1 MHNRSRPKAKQKGAV
16 VILMAFI
23 IGLGVLA
30 YLLNAFDPAR
40 LRLEQDKRTM
50 QSLNA
55 AKQALIAWAV
65 SHPTNPG
72 QFPYPDRREVV
83 SPNYDG
89 KSDCPPSGTAFNL
102 PGSYALF
109 LGQLPISGQDAPCES
124 PLLGLSEELRD
135 AQGNR
140 LWYAVSRNLVH
151 HYEFL
156 LADPNSNPI
165 INPSIV
171 DSPTYPWLRM
181 LDRNG
186 VLISDRVAVVI
197 IAPGNALAGQN
208 RTGVAPTA
216 NQYLDTFTIGATN
229 YSNANYVMP
238 NEDFI
243 IGQDSRDVTEADMS
257 VIKPYYF
264 NDKLIFI
271 TIDELIAAI
280 TSRASGEASKLLNQY
295 RAKNGQFPYASNLG
309 ATFNNHN
316 SSGISTKGMLPI
328 DVTDACSCSSA
339 ANCSCSFQPILS
351 VTLYRNAGTWD
362 TAEDLGFCS
371 SAASPKNCT
380 CTGAGSC
387 SRFGTNFSCTNLGNC
402 THNLPSTPLNE
413 YTYKLNNH
421 ADFNNA
427 TLGCA
432 IVTDTLPRDT
442 AECNDMG
449 NFTIGLREPDW
460 FKKNLWQDYFYYEW
474 SPAANLQ
481 VGGKTGVGALLIST
495 GAMLASTEAQPL
507 VLQSRPSININ
518 DYLDSIQNTNN
529 DLVFDATNR
538 QKSNNYNDQAYIVMP

>member
-1 MHNRSRPKAKQKGAV
+1 MKKRSRLKAKQKGAV

-40 LRLEQDKRTM
+40 LRLDQDKRTM

-65 SHPTNPG
+65 SHPTHPG

-89 KSDCPPSGTAFNL
+89 KSDCPPSNTAFL
-102 PGSYALF
+102 VPSSYSL
-109 LGQLPISGQDAPCES
+109 LIGQLPIAGQDLPCEDY
-124 PLLGLSEELRD
+124 LVGLGEDFRD
-135 AQGNR
+135 ALGNR

-151 HYEFL
+151 RYEFL
-156 LADPNSNPI
+156 STEPNSNPI

-171 DSPTYPWLRM
+171 STPSYPWLKI

-186 VLISDRVAVVI
+186 QLISDRVAVVI
-197 IAPGNALAGQN
+197 IAPGNTLAGQN
-208 RTGVAPTA
+208 RSGVAPTA
-216 NQYLDTFTIGATN
+216 NQYLDSFTIGATN
-229 YSNANYVMP
+229 YSNANYVLP

-243 IGQDSRDVTEADMS
+243 IGQDSSNVTEADMS
-257 VIKPYYF
+257 VTKPYYF
-264 NDKLIFI
+264 NDKLVYI
-271 TIDELIAAI
+271 TIDELMAAI
-280 TSRASGEASKLLNQY
+280 TSRASAEASKLLNQY
-295 RAKNGQFPYASNLG
+295 RAKNGQFPYAANLG
-309 ATFNNHN
+309 ATLNNHN
-316 SSGISTKGMLPI
+316 SSGVSTKGMLPI
-328 DVTDACSCSSA
+328 DVTDSCGCSSPT
-339 ANCSCSFQPILS
+339 NCSCSFQPIAS

-362 TAEDLGFCS
+362 NTEDLGFCS

-387 SRFGTNFSCTNLGNC
+387 SRFSTIFSCTNLGDC
-402 THNLPSTPLNE
+402 THNLPPTPLNK
-413 YTYKLNNH
+413 YTYKLNDY
-421 ADFNNA
+421 ADFNSA
-427 TLGCA
+427 TLDCA
-432 IVTDTLPRDT
+432 IVMDTLPRDT

-474 SPAANLQ
+474 SPTVNLQ
-481 VGGKTGVGALLIST
+481 VGGKTGVGALLISA
-495 GAMLASTEAQPL
+495 GALLAATEAQPM
-507 VLQSRPSININ
+507 VLQSRPSGNIN

-529 DLVFDATNR
+529 DLAFDATNR
-538 QKSNNYNDQAYIVMP
+538 QETNNYNDQAYIVMP